1 MGSSVEALLVLL
13 LKEEPMLG
21 LVLMELL
28 ELRDVTLLCLGVCI
42 GLTVGSLLLAPE
54 LSSEFSSI
62 LVSLDVAVFRKLLTA
77 SLLFMGGFLARSL
90 S

>member
-1 MGSSVEALLVLL
+1 MGRSVEALLVLL
-13 LKEEPMLG
+13 LKEEPRLG

-28 ELRDVTLLCLGVCI
+28 ELTLLCLGI
-42 GLTVGSLLLAPE
+42 GLTVGSVLLPPE

-62 LVSLDVAVFRKLLTA
+62 LVSLELAVFRKLLTA
-77 SLLFMGGFLARSL
+77 SLLFMGGILAKSL